1 MQEIRG
7 TSMWKKV
14 LEAEDIKKKIEDIVK
29 QIQEHTTNFS
39 VRMADETP
47 PKFATDSDASLDDHS
62 VGHRER
68 YQIGP

>member
-1 MQEIRG
+1 MREIRG

-14 LEAEDIKKKIEDIVK
+14 LEAEDIKNKIEEIVR

-47 PKFATDSDASLDDHS
+47 PKVATDSDAQDDHS

-68 YQIGP
+68 YEVGP